1 MFHAKSLVSARV
13 ACFREAGSEAAEL
26 GRQILFQRVEMAV
39 SKFLFGEGEPHGCAG
54 LKKNAVRRSG
64 GSPGLFFLAKMGAKW
79 LKIRKQQ
86 GLQAWKLK
94 VLQRAFWKVQIV
106 CVLDSSWARN
116 LFSKKYI

>member
-1 MFHAKSLVSARV
+1 MVVLD
-13 ACFREAGSEAAEL
+13 
-26 GRQILFQRVEMAV
+26 
-39 SKFLFGEGEPHGCAG
+39 SKKMQSDGVGG
-54 LKKNAVRRSG
+54 LQG
-64 GSPGLFFLAKMGAKW
+64 FFLAKMGAKW

-106 CVLDSSWARN
+106 CLLDSPWVRH